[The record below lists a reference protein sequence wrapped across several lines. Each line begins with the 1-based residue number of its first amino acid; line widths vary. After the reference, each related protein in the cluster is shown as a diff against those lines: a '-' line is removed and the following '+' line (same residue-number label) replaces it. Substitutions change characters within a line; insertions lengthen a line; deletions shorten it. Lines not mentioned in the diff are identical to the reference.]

1 MRMSRPQPVSLDKG
15 LCRTGIRSR
24 TAENDTLPYPCD
36 AEIRHRMSENL
47 ERSGYISHML
57 GKEISSRGE
66 NMEMCV
72 DHQLHL
78 VSIWLSNDEK
88 DVAILEPV
96 YRQYKGTKYR
106 VAVFRSGRDREGCEG
121 TACSN
126 LHQAALRQECYFKGN
141 EFGRE
146 CNDNRTK
153 RSDWR
158 A

>member
-1 MRMSRPQPVSLDKG
+1 MRVAENNGTGGAMMRMSRPQPVSLDKG
-15 LCRTGIRSR
+15 LCRMGIRSH

-36 AEIRHRMSENL
+36 AEIRHRMSEDL

-66 NMEMCV
+66 SMEMYV

-78 VSIWLSNDEK
+78 VSIWLPNDEK

-106 VAVFRSGRDREGCEG
+106 VAVFRSGREDLLNN
-121 TACSN
+121 TAKLLKIN
-126 LHQAALRQECYFKGN
+126 KQ
-141 EFGRE
+141 
-146 CNDNRTK
+146 
-153 RSDWR
+153 
-158 A
+158 

>member
-1 MRMSRPQPVSLDKG
+1 MRVAENNGTGGAMMRMSRPQPVSLDKG

-36 AEIRHRMSENL
+36 AEICHRMSENL

-78 VSIWLSNDEK
+78 VSIWLPNDEK

-106 VAVFRSGRDREGCEG
+106 VAVFRSGREDLLNN
-121 TACSN
+121 TAKLLKIN
-126 LHQAALRQECYFKGN
+126 KQ
-141 EFGRE
+141 
-146 CNDNRTK
+146 
-153 RSDWR
+153 
-158 A
+158 